1 MKISLSMVVATTAL
15 MTFSHIVQAC
25 EGDSDFT
32 GAVCFTAAT
41 YCPAGYLEANGQ
53 NVPVN
58 QYQALYSLVGNRYGG
73 TAGQNFNL
81 PNMQGFSPAGQGTGP
96 GLTAA
101 AQYTTRGAE
110 SQTLTMAQMPAH
122 THVTTLNP
130 AAPGVT
136 VNATATSGANAAPS
150 ASNNQLAAASPG
162 AKMYAPSNS
171 GGTAVALAGVS
182 GGTTG
187 ATLTLA
193 NNGGTTPL
201 PTISPQLV
209 LKACIAANG
218 IYPVNPN

>member
-81 PNMQGFSPAGQGTGP
+81 PRAGINCGSAVHHARCRKP
-96 GLTAA
+96 DADD
-101 AQYTTRGAE
+101 GAD
-110 SQTLTMAQMPAH
+110 AGAY
-122 THVTTLNP
+122 
-130 AAPGVT
+130 ACD
-136 VNATATSGANAAPS
+136 NA
-150 ASNNQLAAASPG
+150 
-162 AKMYAPSNS
+162 
-171 GGTAVALAGVS
+171 
-182 GGTTG
+182 
-187 ATLTLA
+187 
-193 NNGGTTPL
+193 
-201 PTISPQLV
+201 
-209 LKACIAANG
+209 
-218 IYPVNPN
+218 